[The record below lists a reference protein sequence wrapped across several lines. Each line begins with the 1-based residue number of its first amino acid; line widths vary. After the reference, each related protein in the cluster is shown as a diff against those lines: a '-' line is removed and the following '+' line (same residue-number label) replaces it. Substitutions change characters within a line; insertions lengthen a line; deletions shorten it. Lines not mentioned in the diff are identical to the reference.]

1 MSAMDSEHWDGT
13 VDWKS
18 ICLKIM
24 DWVERSFQLELSLN
38 DAIFR
43 EVRLSTTYSLNQFR
57 LPKPNIAKRAGVF
70 AFWFRKLKPI
80 SYAENSPNYF
90 SAINEMIALM
100 AGLAICQTYKDDLIN
115 PDFAVA
121 NIPRRLLFDW
131 IYSLRRNSYSPH
143 SLTMAFELVAS
154 KY

>member
-1 MSAMDSEHWDGT
+1 MATVEPEFWDGA
-13 VDWKS
+13 VDWKR
-18 ICLKIM
+18 ICLQVM
-24 DWVERSFQLELSLN
+24 NWVERNFQLELSLN

-43 EVRLSTTYSLNQFR
+43 EVRLSTTYSLNQFG

-70 AFWFRKLKPI
+70 TFWFRKLKPI

-90 SAINEMIALM
+90 SAINEMTALM
-100 AGLAICQTYKDDLIN
+100 TGLAICQTYKDDLVN
-115 PDFAVA
+115 PDFTVA

-131 IYSLRRNSYSPH
+131 IYSLRRHSYSPH
-143 SLTMAFELVAS
+143 SLTMAFELIAS